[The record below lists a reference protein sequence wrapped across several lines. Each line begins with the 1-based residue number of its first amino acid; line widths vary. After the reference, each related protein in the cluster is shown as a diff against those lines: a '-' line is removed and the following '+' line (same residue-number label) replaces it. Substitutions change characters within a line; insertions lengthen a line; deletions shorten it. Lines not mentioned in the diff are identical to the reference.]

1 MIKVV
6 RTGVTSEGKNIQN
19 VFTVNRYRILN
30 ASKRLKQHNPLY
42 EDIVIKESNLNWMTR
57 PYYTSCH

>member
-6 RTGVTSEGKNIQN
+6 RTGATSEGENIQN

-30 ASKRLKQHNPLY
+30 ALKWPKQHNPLY
-42 EDIVIKESNLNWMTR
+42 EDIVIKE
-57 PYYTSCH
+57 